1 MLVSKP
7 NFSSILC
14 YAIETPEHKQ
24 RTLKPSSQL
33 LPNMSR
39 VLKLNKVQ
47 EVNGC
52 FLLEHES
59 KAGGFFKSLRQAIS
73 HHTFLV
79 SNYWYYTF
87 STYCK

>member
-24 RTLKPSSQL
+24 RTLRPSSQL

-47 EVNGC
+47 EVGMLSY
-52 FLLEHES
+52 FLQLLQVYISCNIKH
-59 KAGGFFKSLRQAIS
+59 KMLFTGVAGGIITFFIS
-73 HHTFLV
+73 
-79 SNYWYYTF
+79 N
-87 STYCK
+87 